1 MIRRLLAV
9 STLAAAAFT
18 ATGAAHAQT
27 VAITMDDGPNAE
39 STPRMTVVERN
50 QAILSALA
58 KHHVQAALFV
68 TSGYG
73 ASTPQGLPLLQA
85 WSKAGHAIGN
95 HTVTHP
101 DLEKV
106 SLAEYQRQVME
117 CDRLISTLPGYQKWL
132 RFTYLREGNTPEK
145 IEGMRNFLLEH
156 GYRNAYVSADT
167 SDWRLNEKL
176 VEVLKKNPNADLSPI
191 RTAYLAHIK
200 QRLLAYRE
208 LSQQLQGRDIA
219 QVLLMHHNLLNAL
232 WLDDVLSE
240 IEEMGWKII
249 SPAEAF
255 ADPVYKL
262 EPVRK
267 AAGQSLLL
275 SLGRILGLGLMP
287 GGERLVDDGDYEIA
301 ELAKKGL

>member
-1 MIRRLLAV
+1 MMRRLLAAAA
-9 STLAAAAFT
+9 LAAASAVQ
-18 ATGAAHAQT
+18 AQS
-27 VAITMDDGPNAE
+27 VAITIDDGPSAGT
-39 STPRMTVVERN
+39 TPRMSAQERN
-50 QAILSALA
+50 QAILGALA
-58 KHHVQAALFV
+58 KHRAQAALFV
-68 TSGYG
+68 TAGFG
-73 ASTPQGLPLLQA
+73 ANTPQGLPLLQA
-85 WSKAGHAIGN
+85 WSNAGHAIGN

-106 SLAEYQRQVME
+106 PLAEYQRQVIE
-117 CDRLISTLPGYQKWL
+117 CDRLINTQPGYQRWL

-145 IEGMRNFLLEH
+145 IDGMRKFLREH
-156 GYRNAYVSADT
+156 DYRNAHVSLDT

-176 VEVLKKNPNADLSPI
+176 EQVLKKDPNADVSAI

-200 QRLLAYRE
+200 QRALAYRE
-208 LSQQLQGRDIA
+208 LSQQLQGRDIS
-219 QVLLMHHNLLNAL
+219 QVMLLHHNLINAL
-232 WLDDVLSE
+232 WLDDALTQFE
-240 IEEMGWKII
+240 QMGWKII
-249 SPAEAF
+249 TPAEAF

-275 SLGRILGLGLMP
+275 SLGRTLGLGLMP

>member
-1 MIRRLLAV
+1 MMRSILAAAL
-9 STLAAAAFT
+9 LAAAA
-18 ATGAAHAQT
+18 GAQAQSL
-27 VAITMDDGPNAE
+27 AITMDDGPNAE
-39 STPRMTVVERN
+39 STPRMSAVERN
-50 QAILSALA
+50 EAILGALA

-68 TSGYG
+68 TSGFG
-73 ASTPQGLPLLQA
+73 ANTPQGLPLLQA

-106 SLAEYQRQVME
+106 SLAEYQQQVLE
-117 CDRLISTLPGYQKWL
+117 CDRLISTQPGYQKWL
-132 RFTYLREGNTPEK
+132 RFTYLREGNTPAK
-145 IEGMRNFLLEH
+145 IDGMRNFLREQ
-156 GYRNAYVSADT
+156 GYRNAHVSIDT

-176 VEVLKKNPNADLSPI
+176 VEVLKKNPDADVNAI
-191 RTAYLAHIK
+191 RTAYLAHIR
-200 QRLLAYRE
+200 QRMLAYRE

-219 QVLLMHHNLLNAL
+219 QVLLMHHNLLNAM
-232 WLDDVLSE
+232 WLDDVLTE
-240 IEEMGWKII
+240 IEGMGWKII
-249 SPAEAF
+249 PPAEAF

-275 SLGRILGLGLMP
+275 SLGRTLGLGLMP

-301 ELAKKGL
+301 ELAKKGF

>member
-1 MIRRLLAV
+1 MMRSILAAAL
-9 STLAAAAFT
+9 LAAAAS
-18 ATGAAHAQT
+18 AQAQSL
-27 VAITMDDGPNAE
+27 AITMDDGPNVE
-39 STPRMTVVERN
+39 STPRMSAAERN
-50 QAILSALA
+50 EAILGAFA

-68 TSGYG
+68 TSGFG
-73 ASTPQGLPLLQA
+73 ANTPQGLPLLQA

-106 SLAEYQRQVME
+106 SLAEYQREVLE
-117 CDRLISTLPGYQKWL
+117 CDRLISTQPGYQKWL
-132 RFTYLREGNTPEK
+132 RFTYLREGNTPAK
-145 IEGMRNFLLEH
+145 IDGMRNFLREQ
-156 GYRNAYVSADT
+156 GYRNAHVSIDT

-176 VEVLKKNPNADLSPI
+176 VEVLKKNPDADVSAI
-191 RTAYLAHIK
+191 RTAYLAHIR
-200 QRLLAYRE
+200 QRVLAYRE

-219 QVLLMHHNLLNAL
+219 QVLLMHHNLLNAM

-240 IEEMGWKII
+240 IEGMGWKII
-249 SPAEAF
+249 PPAQAF
-255 ADPVYKL
+255 ADPVYRL

-275 SLGRILGLGLMP
+275 SLGRTLGLGQMP